1 MAVLDLEYTDMSP
14 FEAEL
19 IEIGVQT
26 EKWTLAVD
34 ARIKTADNPIG
45 IGPAVYRG
53 TPESNTG
60 EKLNS
65 MEAGGYIRDALFLFC
80 LADRVAVSF
89 LWDIPTGTG
98 AAADTN
104 LEDTITAYMENRGCS
119 IAAMLA
125 KAPEVTP

>member
-1 MAVLDLEYTDMSP
+1 MAILDLEYTDMHP

-19 IEIGVQT
+19 IEIGVQA
-26 EKWTLAVD
+26 EGWAMAVD
-34 ARIKTADNPIG
+34 ARIKTAENPIG
-45 IGPAVYRG
+45 TGPVIYKG
-53 TPESNTG
+53 TPESSTG
-60 EKLNS
+60 EKLTS
-65 MEAGGYIRDALFLFC
+65 SQTGGYIRDALFLFC